1 MGIRNISEVTKRE
14 IFSLFCDGYT
24 VSSWIEGDKKIFY
37 HYFGCLTEI
46 EFLKKLYP
54 ISEIPSTDS
63 RFSDAEGDIRQHTI
77 NNDDWEYGWIF
88 SDSRFEL
95 QDGDDNILLRFLCA
109 VFHPIYRKEE
119 GNWKEYLYKIQL
131 IL

>member
-77 NNDDWEYGWIF
+77 NNDDWEYGYCGGRHWTEVWTCPECATV
-88 SDSRFEL
+88 FEL
-95 QDGDDNILLRFLCA
+95 DN
-109 VFHPIYRKEE
+109 
-119 GNWKEYLYKIQL
+119 GNV
-131 IL
+131 